1 MYYENIFHD
10 KSSSINYVW
19 SIDVT
24 FSYIDGPN
32 KIKKFGELES

>member
-1 MYYENIFHD
+1 MYYESILHD

-24 FSYIDGPN
+24 FLILMGQ
-32 KIKKFGELES
+32 IKEKFGQLEP